1 MTNLKR
7 LIPDLDVTILRFP
20 ELIWHKN
27 KDMGR
32 DAEENMGSKHPF
44 LSKNQKE
51 IMALNNVTAI
61 HFPMVQAR
69 EWIGIR
75 TLWLEG
81 ENYEDARM
89 MYFDEMIESRYYPE
103 IVEQYK
109 KGEELFEKYSFDA
122 SCFCFLYA
130 EKTETTMEGFQ

>member
-32 DAEENMGSKHPF
+32 DAEENMGSKHPL
-44 LSKNQKE
+44 LSKITKE
-51 IMALNNVTAI
+51 IMALNNITAI

-69 EWIGIR
+69 EWLGIR

-81 ENYEDARM
+81 ENYEDAKM
-89 MYFDEMIESRYYPE
+89 MYFDEMIESQYYPE
-103 IVEQYK
+103 LVEEHK
-109 KGEELFEKYSFDA
+109 KAEEFFAEGFVDA
-122 SCFCFLYA
+122 GFLCFRCA
-130 EKTETTMEGFQ
+130 EKTETTMEDFQ

>member
-7 LIPDLDVTILRFP
+7 IIPDLDVTILRFP

-32 DAEENMGSKHPF
+32 DAEENIGSEHPF
-44 LSKNQKE
+44 LSKMQKE
-51 IMALNNVTAI
+51 VMALNNITAI

-81 ENYEDARM
+81 ENYEDAKM

-103 IVEQYK
+103 IVEEHK
-109 KGEELFEKYSFDA
+109 KSEMFFEKYFFDA
-122 SCFCFLYA
+122 GCLCFLSA

>member
-7 LIPDLDVTILRFP
+7 LIPDLDVTILKFP

-32 DAEENMGSKHPF
+32 DAEENMGSKHPL
-44 LSKNQKE
+44 LSKITKE
-51 IMALNNVTAI
+51 IMALNNITAI

-69 EWIGIR
+69 EWLGIR

-81 ENYEDARM
+81 KNYEDAKM
-89 MYFDEMIESRYYPE
+89 MYFDEMIESRYYPKLAE
-103 IVEQYK
+103 EHK
-109 KGEELFEKYSFDA
+109 KAEELFAKGFVDA
-122 SCFCFLYA
+122 AYLCFPYA